1 MANQNYIDSVAE
13 KIASQVEQLQTEM
26 VRDLLKLSKDRRF
39 RNIDEFLFAME
50 QINIEQLVLTKAQNI
65 LTGYTAAHTQIL
77 GDMTLFGE
85 ITEETLQAVTNF
97 STSSFAESI
106 GNMSGVLKNE
116 IIKGVIG
123 ESAEAGIL
131 QAIQQQAGLSNRQM
145 RTLVTTGLNDYSA
158 SVGKIMIDT
167 SPVATKF
174 RYVGAQDDRTRP
186 VCRRLYEA
194 GEMTRDEIKR
204 EFGADVF
211 VNRGGYNCRH
221 QWFPVEASEKSKNV
235 R

>member
-1 MANQNYIDSVAE
+1 VANQNYIDTVAE

-39 RNIDEFLFAME
+39 RNINEFLFAME
-50 QINIEQLVLTKAQNI
+50 QINIEQLVTIKAQNI
-65 LTGYTAAHTQIL
+65 LTGYTTAHTQIL
-77 GDMTLFGE
+77 SDMTLFGE
-85 ITEETLQAVTNF
+85 ITEDTLRAVTNF
-97 STSSFAESI
+97 STSSFADT
-106 GNMSGVLKNE
+106 LE

-123 ESAEAGIL
+123 ESTERGIL
-131 QAIQQQAGLSNRQM
+131 QAIQQQAGLSNAQM
-145 RTLVTTGLNDYSA
+145 QTLVTTGLNDYSA